1 MTATNYNTISLSPG
15 DSQKI
20 RNAIREI
27 SNALTRTEAE
37 RDLIKAILVQIEEET
52 GLPKKTLR
60 KVARIWHKQNLI
72 EQEEEFSE
80 VRDLYQIIMESGNT
94 TERESE

>member
-1 MTATNYNTISLSPG
+1 MTAHTITMNPN
-15 DSQKI
+15 DTTKI
-20 RNAIREI
+20 RNAIKEI
-27 SNALTRTEAE
+27 SNSLTRTEAE
-37 RDLIKAILVQIEEET
+37 HDLIKDILARVEEET

-80 VRDLYQIIMESGNT
+80 VRDLYQVIMENMTSQQVND
-94 TERESE
+94 